1 MSYVTGRRSIAIS
14 LPAGPQVKVRIPE
27 GAQSGREMRVRGT
40 GIPGDPPG
48 DLFLT
53 IEVVLPEASNA
64 KARQL
69 YETMQREL
77 AFNPRAGW

>member
-1 MSYVTGRRSIAIS
+1 MTARKG
-14 LPAGPQVKVRIPE
+14 AGGIRQKAV
-27 GAQSGREMRVRGT
+27 RVRGK

-53 IEVVLPEASNA
+53 VEVVLPDANNA
-64 KARQL
+64 KARQF

-77 AFNPRAGW
+77 AFNPRATW

>member
-1 MSYVTGRRSIAIS
+1 
-14 LPAGPQVKVRIPE
+14 
-27 GAQSGREMRVRGT
+27 MRVRGK

>member
-1 MSYVTGRRSIAIS
+1 MLTLLRSAAWVIMYDVCDPWKRS
-14 LPAGPQVKVRIPE
+14 TSR
-27 GAQSGREMRVRGT
+27 REMRVRGK

-48 DLFLT
+48 DLFLVV
-53 IEVVLPEASNA
+53 EVVLPEASTA

-77 AFNPRAGW
+77 AFNPRAAW